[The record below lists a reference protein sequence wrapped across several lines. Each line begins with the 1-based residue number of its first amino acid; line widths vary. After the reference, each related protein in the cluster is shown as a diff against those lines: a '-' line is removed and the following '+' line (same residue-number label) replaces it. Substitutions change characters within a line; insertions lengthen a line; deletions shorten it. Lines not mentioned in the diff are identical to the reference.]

1 MAIERI
7 DPELCNGCG
16 ICVNSCTMDVIRMD
30 EEGKKAIIK
39 YPEDCILCGWC
50 EEDCPENAISISA
63 EKSSP
68 LIVSWGQSAPPQHYP
83 HLNLFDKGD
92 KSIKNKPPN
101 PRSSYGNIVLIT
113 GRIPIISKE
122 VRA

>member
-50 EEDCPENAISISA
+50 EEDCPENAISISSG
-63 EKSSP
+63 KSSP
-68 LIVSWGQSAPPQHYP
+68 LIVSWG
-83 HLNLFDKGD
+83 
-92 KSIKNKPPN
+92 
-101 PRSSYGNIVLIT
+101 
-113 GRIPIISKE
+113 
-122 VRA
+122 